1 MLLVYSFLMLISGVT
16 DLWIFFRVS
25 QIAAS
30 KKNILILGGVL
41 LLLPIV
47 CVGIVQLATFLEILF
62 FIFYFRKSKEKD
74 VAVGS
79 ILIVGVV
86 DSIIDILNSILME
99 LLHIEDIIYLDLLVQ
114 ISIIILAVFIIETL
128 YKFLYSYLMSENHN
142 VFIGLLIYLY
152 VSTTLT
158 MIFYAQT
165 KKVTSLS
172 IFFTIF
178 VLVQIV
184 FAIATYVELINIQK
198 HLLKKSQQDKLIK
211 EQKQLQDY
219 AQYLEESEDELRAFR
234 HDYRNMF
241 NSLKISAQEGNTK
254 EVIQKLDEYTKANL
268 NAKAFEKYRD
278 VNHIKIK
285 SLKSIIIAK
294 LTEMYGE
301 DIPYNFECSDEITKL
316 PKNINELDLVRI
328 IGISCDNAIEES
340 KELLE
345 RNKEAHIEIMINS
358 NDNGEFEYEIQNKRR
373 ESKISLKQIQQRG
386 YSTKKSHS
394 GMGLAN
400 INSIKNKYENM
411 TISYEVPKGYF
422 DFYLVIEPE
431 EWKNIEISSNYLWW
445 W

>member
-41 LLLPIV
+41 LLLPSV

-114 ISIIILAVFIIETL
+114 ISIIILAFFIIETL

-178 VLVQIV
+178 VLIQIV

-211 EQKQLQDY
+211 EQKHLQEY
-219 AQYLEESEDELRAFR
+219 TRYLEKSEDELRAFR

-241 NSLKISAQEGNTK
+241 NSLKISAQEGDTK
-254 EVIQKLDEYTKANL
+254 ELIQKLDEYTKANL

-294 LTEMYGE
+294 LTEMYGS
-301 DIPYNFECSDEITKL
+301 DIPYNFECRDDIGKI
-316 PKNINELDLVRI
+316 PNNINELDLVRI
-328 IGISCDNAIEES
+328 VGISCDNAIEES
-340 KELLE
+340 KALLE
-345 RNKEAHIEIMINS
+345 QNKKAHIEIMINS
-358 NDNGEFEYEIQNKRR
+358 NKNGEFEYEIQNKRR
-373 ESKISLKQIQQRG
+373 DSEISLKQIQQRG

-431 EWKNIEISSNYLWW
+431 E
-445 W
+445 

>member
-1 MLLVYSFLMLISGVT
+1 MEIKMLLVYSFLMLISGVT

-394 GMGLAN
+394 GVGLAN
-400 INSIKNKYENM
+400 INNIKNKYENM
-411 TISYEVPKGYF
+411 TISYEVPKEYF

-431 EWKNIEISSNYLWW
+431 E
-445 W
+445 

>member
-1 MLLVYSFLMLISGVT
+1 MIFFYLLAILLSIVLDLFLFYKVTKLKVSKAYFLFYLLLVIIGVICSFYGYKTILFYNVLAIVILNIIHRENNNLTLISGTLIYIFGV
-16 DLWIFFRVS
+16 DLIIELLRGIFLDVIEKFNMSKPEIEWINLGCIFCLFLITYLIIFFSANWIRKRLTGNNYRIFFWLILYLYLVTLV
-25 QIAAS
+25 IAVVYEGT
-30 KKNILILGGVL
+30 KNIPPATIFFLSFL
-41 LLLPIV
+41 
-47 CVGIVQLATFLEILF
+47 IVQ
-62 FIFYFRKSKEKD
+62 FIF
-74 VAVGS
+74 S
-79 ILIVGVV
+79 IG
-86 DSIIDILNSILME
+86 
-99 LLHIEDIIYLDLLVQ
+99 
-114 ISIIILAVFIIETL
+114 L
-128 YKFLYSYLMSENHN
+128 YYLMIKN
-142 VFIGLLIYLY
+142 
-152 VSTTLT
+152 
-158 MIFYAQT
+158 Q
-165 KKVTSLS
+165 KV
-172 IFFTIF
+172 
-178 VLVQIV
+178 
-184 FAIATYVELINIQK
+184 
-198 HLLKKSQQDKLIK
+198 LLKKSQQDKLIK

-301 DIPYNFECSDEITKL
+301 DIPYNFECSDEITRL
-316 PKNINELDLVRI
+316 PKNINEIDLVRI

-340 KELLE
+340 KALLE
-345 RNKEAHIEIMINS
+345 RDKEAHIEIMINS

-394 GMGLAN
+394 GVGLAN
-400 INSIKNKYENM
+400 INNIKNKYENM

-431 EWKNIEISSNYLWW
+431 E
-445 W
+445 

>member
-431 EWKNIEISSNYLWW
+431 E
-445 W
+445 

>member
-178 VLVQIV
+178 VLIQIV

-211 EQKQLQDY
+211 EQKQLQEY
-219 AQYLEESEDELRAFR
+219 TRYLEESEDELRAFR

-241 NSLKISAQEGNTK
+241 NSLKISAQEGDTK
-254 EVIQKLDEYTKANL
+254 ELIQKLDEYTKTNL
-268 NAKAFEKYRD
+268 NAKAFEKYRN
-278 VNHIKIK
+278 VNHIKVK

-294 LTEMYGE
+294 LTEMYGSK
-301 DIPYNFECSDEITKL
+301 IPYNFECRDDITKI
-316 PKNINELDLVRI
+316 PNNINELDLVRI

-340 KELLE
+340 KALLKQ
-345 RNKEAHIEIMINS
+345 NKKAHIEIMISS
-358 NDNGEFEYEIQNKRR
+358 NEDGEFEYEIQNKRR
-373 ESKISLKQIQQRG
+373 DSEISLKQIQQRG

-411 TISYEVPKGYF
+411 TISYEIPKGYF

-431 EWKNIEISSNYLWW
+431 ELINS
-445 W
+445 

>member
-294 LTEMYGE
+294 LTEMYSE

-394 GMGLAN
+394 GVGLAN
-400 INSIKNKYENM
+400 INNIKNKYENM
-411 TISYEVPKGYF
+411 TISYEVPKEYF

-431 EWKNIEISSNYLWW
+431 E
-445 W
+445 

>member
-25 QIAAS
+25 QIADS

-178 VLVQIV
+178 VLIQIV

-211 EQKQLQDY
+211 EQKQLQEY
-219 AQYLEESEDELRAFR
+219 TRYLEESEDELRAFR

-241 NSLKISAQEGNTK
+241 NSLKISAQEGDTK
-254 EVIQKLDEYTKANL
+254 ELIQKLDEYTKTNL
-268 NAKAFEKYRD
+268 NAKAFEKYRN
-278 VNHIKIK
+278 VNHIKVK

-294 LTEMYGE
+294 LTEMYGSK
-301 DIPYNFECSDEITKL
+301 IPYNFECRDDITKI
-316 PKNINELDLVRI
+316 PNNINELDLVRI

-340 KELLE
+340 KALLKQ
-345 RNKEAHIEIMINS
+345 NKKAHIEIMISS
-358 NDNGEFEYEIQNKRR
+358 NEDGEFEYEIQNKRR
-373 ESKISLKQIQQRG
+373 DSEISLKQIQQRG

-411 TISYEVPKGYF
+411 TISYEIPKGYF

-431 EWKNIEISSNYLWW
+431 ELINS
-445 W
+445 

>member
-241 NSLKISAQEGNTK
+241 NSLKISAQEGDTK
-254 EVIQKLDEYTKANL
+254 KLIQKLDEYTKTNL

-278 VNHIKIK
+278 VNHIKVK

-294 LTEMYGE
+294 LTEMYGSK
-301 DIPYNFECSDEITKL
+301 IPYNFECRDDITKI
-316 PKNINELDLVRI
+316 PNNINELDLVRI

-340 KELLE
+340 KALS
-345 RNKEAHIEIMINS
+345 RQNKKAHIEIMISS
-358 NDNGEFEYEIQNKRR
+358 NEDGEFEYEIQNKRR
-373 ESKISLKQIQQRG
+373 DSEISLKQIQQRG

-431 EWKNIEISSNYLWW
+431 E
-445 W
+445 

>member
-178 VLVQIV
+178 VLIQIV

-211 EQKQLQDY
+211 EQKHLQEY
-219 AQYLEESEDELRAFR
+219 TRYLEESEDELRAFR

-241 NSLKISAQEGNTK
+241 NSLKISAQEGDTK
-254 EVIQKLDEYTKANL
+254 ELIQKLD
-268 NAKAFEKYRD
+268 
-278 VNHIKIK
+278 
-285 SLKSIIIAK
+285 
-294 LTEMYGE
+294 
-301 DIPYNFECSDEITKL
+301 
-316 PKNINELDLVRI
+316 
-328 IGISCDNAIEES
+328 
-340 KELLE
+340 
-345 RNKEAHIEIMINS
+345 
-358 NDNGEFEYEIQNKRR
+358 
-373 ESKISLKQIQQRG
+373 
-386 YSTKKSHS
+386 
-394 GMGLAN
+394 
-400 INSIKNKYENM
+400 
-411 TISYEVPKGYF
+411 
-422 DFYLVIEPE
+422 
-431 EWKNIEISSNYLWW
+431 
-445 W
+445 

>member
-178 VLVQIV
+178 VLIQIV

-211 EQKQLQDY
+211 EQKQLQEY
-219 AQYLEESEDELRAFR
+219 TRYLEESEDELRAFR

-241 NSLKISAQEGNTK
+241 NSLKISAQEGDTK
-254 EVIQKLDEYTKANL
+254 ELIQKLDEYTKTNL
-268 NAKAFEKYRD
+268 NAKAFEKYRN
-278 VNHIKIK
+278 VNHIKVK

-294 LTEMYGE
+294 LTEMYGSK
-301 DIPYNFECSDEITKL
+301 IPYNFECRDDITKISN
-316 PKNINELDLVRI
+316 NINELDLVRI

-340 KELLE
+340 KALLKQ
-345 RNKEAHIEIMINS
+345 NKKAHIEIMISS
-358 NDNGEFEYEIQNKRR
+358 NEDGEFEYEIQNKRR
-373 ESKISLKQIQQRG
+373 DSEISLKQIQQRG

-411 TISYEVPKGYF
+411 TISYEIPKGYF

-431 EWKNIEISSNYLWW
+431 ELINS
-445 W
+445 

>member
-1 MLLVYSFLMLISGVT
+1 MQFT
-16 DLWIFFRVS
+16 
-25 QIAAS
+25 
-30 KKNILILGGVL
+30 
-41 LLLPIV
+41 
-47 CVGIVQLATFLEILF
+47 EILF

-340 KELLE
+340 KALSKQ
-345 RNKEAHIEIMINS
+345 NKKAHIEIMISS
-358 NDNGEFEYEIQNKRR
+358 NEDGEFEYEIQNKRR
-373 ESKISLKQIQQRG
+373 DSEISLKQIQQRG

-411 TISYEVPKGYF
+411 TISYEIPKGYF

-431 EWKNIEISSNYLWW
+431 ELINS
-445 W
+445 

>member
-241 NSLKISAQEGNTK
+241 NSLKISAQEGDTK
-254 EVIQKLDEYTKANL
+254 ELIQKLDEYTKTNL

-294 LTEMYGE
+294 LTEMYGSK
-301 DIPYNFECSDEITKL
+301 IPYNFECRDDITKI
-316 PKNINELDLVRI
+316 PNNINELDLVRI

-340 KELLE
+340 KALLKQ
-345 RNKEAHIEIMINS
+345 NKKAHIEIMISS
-358 NDNGEFEYEIQNKRR
+358 NEDGEFEYEIQNKRR
-373 ESKISLKQIQQRG
+373 DSEISLKQIQQRG

-411 TISYEVPKGYF
+411 TISYEIPKGYF

-431 EWKNIEISSNYLWW
+431 ELINS
-445 W
+445 

>member
-178 VLVQIV
+178 VLIQIV

-211 EQKQLQDY
+211 EQKQLQEY
-219 AQYLEESEDELRAFR
+219 TRYLEESEDELRAFR

-241 NSLKISAQEGNTK
+241 NSLKISAQEGDTK
-254 EVIQKLDEYTKANL
+254 ELIQKLDEYTKTNL
-268 NAKAFEKYRD
+268 NAKAFEKYRN
-278 VNHIKIK
+278 VNHIKVK

-294 LTEMYGE
+294 LTEMYGSK
-301 DIPYNFECSDEITKL
+301 IPYNFECRDDITKI
-316 PKNINELDLVRI
+316 PNNINELDLVRI

-340 KELLE
+340 KALLKQ
-345 RNKEAHIEIMINS
+345 NKKAHIEIMISS
-358 NDNGEFEYEIQNKRR
+358 NEDGEFEYEIQNKRR
-373 ESKISLKQIQQRG
+373 DSEISLKQIQQRG

-394 GMGLAN
+394 GIGLAN

-411 TISYEVPKGYF
+411 TISYEIPKGYF

-431 EWKNIEISSNYLWW
+431 ELINS
-445 W
+445 

>member
-1 MLLVYSFLMLISGVT
+1 MC
-16 DLWIFFRVS
+16 R
-25 QIAAS
+25 
-30 KKNILILGGVL
+30 
-41 LLLPIV
+41 PI

-62 FIFYFRKSKEKD
+62 FIFYFRKSKEKNL
-74 VAVGS
+74 ATGA

-86 DSIIDILNSILME
+86 DSIIDILSSILME
-99 LLHIEDIIYLDLLVQ
+99 LLHIEDIIYLNLLVH
-114 ISIIILAVFIIETL
+114 ISIILLAVFIIETL
-128 YKFLYSYLMSENHN
+128 YKILHSYLMSENHN

-178 VLVQIV
+178 VLIQIV

-254 EVIQKLDEYTKANL
+254 EVIQKLDEYTTANL

-340 KELLE
+340 KALME

-394 GMGLAN
+394 GVGLAN
-400 INSIKNKYENM
+400 INNIKNKYENM

-431 EWKNIEISSNYLWW
+431 E
-445 W
+445 

>member
-301 DIPYNFECSDEITKL
+301 DIPYNFECRDDITKI
-316 PKNINELDLVRI
+316 PNNINELDLVRI

-340 KELLE
+340 KALL
-345 RNKEAHIEIMINS
+345 KQKKKAHIEIMISS
-358 NDNGEFEYEIQNKRR
+358 NEDGEFEYEIQNKRR
-373 ESKISLKQIQQRG
+373 DSEISLKQIQQRG

-431 EWKNIEISSNYLWW
+431 E
-445 W
+445 

>member
-1 MLLVYSFLMLISGVT
+1 MLLVYSFLMLISGIT

-41 LLLPIV
+41 FLLPILCGGV
-47 CVGIVQLATFLEILF
+47 VELATFLEILF
-62 FIFYFRKSKEKD
+62 FIFYFRKSKEKNL
-74 VAVGS
+74 AIGA

-86 DSIIDILNSILME
+86 DSIIDILGSILME
-99 LLHIEDIIYLDLLVQ
+99 LLHIEDIIYLNLLVQ
-114 ISIIILAVFIIETL
+114 ISIILLAVFIIEIF
-128 YKFLYSYLMSENHN
+128 YKYLHSYLMKENHN

-158 MIFYAQT
+158 MIFYGQT
-165 KKVTSLS
+165 QKNASLS
-172 IFFTIF
+172 MFFTIF
-178 VLVQIV
+178 VLIQIV
-184 FAIATYVELINIQK
+184 FAMATYVELINIQK
-198 HLLKKSQQDKLIK
+198 HLLKKSQQDNLIK

-294 LTEMYGE
+294 LTEMYRE
-301 DIPYNFECSDEITKL
+301 HIPYNFECSSEITKL
-316 PKNINELDLVRI
+316 PKNINEIDLVRI
-328 IGISCDNAIEES
+328 VGISCDNAIEES
-340 KELLE
+340 KVLIEQ
-345 RNKEAHIEIMINS
+345 NQEAHIEIMAYS
-358 NDNGEFEYEIQNKRR
+358 NERGEFEYEIQNKRGDS
-373 ESKISLKQIQQRG
+373 EISIKQIRQNG

-394 GMGLAN
+394 GLGLAN

-411 TISYEVPKGYF
+411 TISYEVPEGYF

-431 EWKNIEISSNYLWW
+431 EESEE
-445 W
+445 

>member
-1 MLLVYSFLMLISGVT
+1 MKEIIISLIIVILSIFLNIWIFKKVSKIDKTNIFVWITVGILICISTMLFQGNVPITNFIEIIIFTIFFIKKLPISLLFGSIFSFCIIDLLSDIAVSIIEVLCKSIYSVYINDSILRIGLLTIALYIAHTLSEKINEQLISKNKK
-16 DLWIFFRVS
+16 IF
-25 QIAAS
+25 
-30 KKNILILGGVL
+30 L
-41 LLLPIV
+41 
-47 CVGIVQLATFLEILF
+47 
-62 FIFYFRKSKEKD
+62 
-74 VAVGS
+74 
-79 ILIVGVV
+79 
-86 DSIIDILNSILME
+86 
-99 LLHIEDIIYLDLLVQ
+99 
-114 ISIIILAVFIIETL
+114 
-128 YKFLYSYLMSENHN
+128 
-142 VFIGLLIYLY
+142 GLLIYLY
-152 VSTTLT
+152 VSSEIIT
-158 MIFYAQT
+158 IFFIESKINTPLVMFFTAFLIIQ
-165 KKVTSLS
+165 S
-172 IFFTIF
+172 IFA
-178 VLVQIV
+178 VG
-184 FAIATYVELINIQK
+184 AYYELTKIQSN
-198 HLLKKSQQDKLIK
+198 LLKKSEQDKIIQ
-211 EQKQLQDY
+211 EQEQLQEY
-219 AQYLEESEDELRAFR
+219 TKYLEESEDELRAFR
-234 HDYRNMF
+234 HDYRNML
-241 NSLKISAQEGNTK
+241 NSLKISAKEGNTK
-254 EVIQKLDEYTKANL
+254 EVIQKLDEYTNANL

-301 DIPYNFECSDEITKL
+301 DISYNFECSDEITKL

-340 KELLE
+340 RALLE

-431 EWKNIEISSNYLWW
+431 E
-445 W
+445 

>member
-178 VLVQIV
+178 VLIQIV

-211 EQKQLQDY
+211 EQKHLQEY
-219 AQYLEESEDELRAFR
+219 TRYLEESEDELRAFR

-241 NSLKISAQEGNTK
+241 NSLKISAQEGDTK
-254 EVIQKLDEYTKANL
+254 ELIQKLDEYTKTNL

-294 LTEMYGE
+294 LTEMYGSK
-301 DIPYNFECSDEITKL
+301 IPYNFECRDDITKI
-316 PKNINELDLVRI
+316 PNNINELDLVRI

-340 KELLE
+340 KALLKQ
-345 RNKEAHIEIMINS
+345 NKKAHIEIMISS
-358 NDNGEFEYEIQNKRR
+358 NEDGEFEYEIQNKRR
-373 ESKISLKQIQQRG
+373 DSEISLKQIQQRG

-411 TISYEVPKGYF
+411 TISYEIPKGYF

-431 EWKNIEISSNYLWW
+431 E
-445 W
+445 

>member
-1 MLLVYSFLMLISGVT
+1 MLLVYSFLMLISGIT

-41 LLLPIV
+41 FLLPILCGGV
-47 CVGIVQLATFLEILF
+47 VELATFLEILF
-62 FIFYFRKSKEKD
+62 FIFYFRKSKEKNL
-74 VAVGS
+74 AIGA

-86 DSIIDILNSILME
+86 DSIIDILSSILME
-99 LLHIEDIIYLDLLVQ
+99 LLHIEDIIYLNLLVQ
-114 ISIIILAVFIIETL
+114 ISIILLAVFIIEIF
-128 YKFLYSYLMSENHN
+128 YKYLHSYLMKENHN

-158 MIFYAQT
+158 MIFYGQT
-165 KKVTSLS
+165 QKNASLS
-172 IFFTIF
+172 MFFTIF
-178 VLVQIV
+178 VLIQIV
-184 FAIATYVELINIQK
+184 FAMATYVELINIQK

-294 LTEMYGE
+294 LTEMYRE
-301 DIPYNFECSDEITKL
+301 HIPYSFECSSEITKL
-316 PKNINELDLVRI
+316 PKNINEIDLVRI
-328 IGISCDNAIEES
+328 VGISCDNAIEES
-340 KELLE
+340 KVLIEQ
-345 RNKEAHIEIMINS
+345 NQEAHIEIMAYS
-358 NDNGEFEYEIQNKRR
+358 NERGEFEYEIQNKRGDS
-373 ESKISLKQIQQRG
+373 EISIKQIRQNG

-394 GMGLAN
+394 GLGLAN

-411 TISYEVPKGYF
+411 TISYEVPEGYF

-431 EWKNIEISSNYLWW
+431 EESEE
-445 W
+445 

>member
-1 MLLVYSFLMLISGVT
+1 MLF
-16 DLWIFFRVS
+16 
-25 QIAAS
+25 
-30 KKNILILGGVL
+30 
-41 LLLPIV
+41 LLPILCGEV
-47 CVGIVQLATFLEILF
+47 VELATFLEILF
-62 FIFYFRKSKEKD
+62 FIFYFRKSKEKNL
-74 VAVGS
+74 AIGA

-86 DSIIDILNSILME
+86 DSIIDILSSILME
-99 LLHIEDIIYLDLLVQ
+99 LLHIEDIIYLNLLVQ
-114 ISIIILAVFIIETL
+114 ISIILLAVFIIEIF
-128 YKFLYSYLMSENHN
+128 YKYLHSYLMNENHN

-158 MIFYAQT
+158 MIFYGQT
-165 KKVTSLS
+165 QKNASLS
-172 IFFTIF
+172 MFFTIF
-178 VLVQIV
+178 VLIQIV
-184 FAIATYVELINIQK
+184 FAMATYVELISIQK

-294 LTEMYGE
+294 LTEMYRE
-301 DIPYNFECSDEITKL
+301 HIPYSFECSSEITKL
-316 PKNINELDLVRI
+316 PKNINEIDLVRI
-328 IGISCDNAIEES
+328 VGISCDNAIEES
-340 KELLE
+340 KVLIEQ
-345 RNKEAHIEIMINS
+345 NQEAHIEIMAYS
-358 NDNGEFEYEIQNKRR
+358 NERGEFEYEIQNKRGDS
-373 ESKISLKQIQQRG
+373 EISIKQIQQNG

-394 GMGLAN
+394 GLGLAN

-411 TISYEVPKGYF
+411 TISYEVPEGYF

-431 EWKNIEISSNYLWW
+431 EESEE
-445 W
+445 

>member
-394 GMGLAN
+394 GVGLAN
-400 INSIKNKYENM
+400 INNIKNKYENM
-411 TISYEVPKGYF
+411 TISYEVPKEYF

-431 EWKNIEISSNYLWW
+431 E
-445 W
+445 

>member
-178 VLVQIV
+178 VLIQIV
-184 FAIATYVELINIQK
+184 FAIATYVELINVQK

-211 EQKQLQDY
+211 EQKQLQEY
-219 AQYLEESEDELRAFR
+219 TRYLEESEDELRAFR

-241 NSLKISAQEGNTK
+241 NSLKISAQEGDTK
-254 EVIQKLDEYTKANL
+254 ELIQKLDEYTKTNL

-278 VNHIKIK
+278 VNHIKVK

-294 LTEMYGE
+294 LTEMYGSK
-301 DIPYNFECSDEITKL
+301 IPYNFECRDDITKI
-316 PKNINELDLVRI
+316 PNNINELDLVRI

-340 KELLE
+340 KALLKQ
-345 RNKEAHIEIMINS
+345 NKKAHIEIMISS
-358 NDNGEFEYEIQNKRR
+358 NEDGEFEYEIQNKRR
-373 ESKISLKQIQQRG
+373 DSEISLKQIQQRG

-411 TISYEVPKGYF
+411 TISYEIPKGYF

-431 EWKNIEISSNYLWW
+431 ELINS
-445 W
+445 

>member
-41 LLLPIV
+41 LLLPTI

-62 FIFYFRKSKEKD
+62 FIFYFRKSKEKNL
-74 VAVGS
+74 ATGA

-86 DSIIDILNSILME
+86 DSIIDILSSILME
-99 LLHIEDIIYLDLLVQ
+99 LLHIEDIIYLNLLVH
-114 ISIIILAVFIIETL
+114 ISIILLAVFIIETL
-128 YKFLYSYLMSENHN
+128 YKILHSYLMSENHN

-178 VLVQIV
+178 VLIQIV

-254 EVIQKLDEYTKANL
+254 EVIQKLDEYTTANL

-340 KELLE
+340 KALLE

-394 GMGLAN
+394 GVGLAN
-400 INSIKNKYENM
+400 INNIKNKYENM

-431 EWKNIEISSNYLWW
+431 E
-445 W
+445 

>member
-178 VLVQIV
+178 VLIQIV

-211 EQKQLQDY
+211 EQKQLQEY
-219 AQYLEESEDELRAFR
+219 TRYLEESEDELRAFR

-241 NSLKISAQEGNTK
+241 NSLKISAQEGDTK
-254 EVIQKLDEYTKANL
+254 ELIQKLDEYTKTNL

-278 VNHIKIK
+278 VNHIKVK

-294 LTEMYGE
+294 LTEMYGSK
-301 DIPYNFECSDEITKL
+301 IPYNFECRDDITKI
-316 PKNINELDLVRI
+316 PNNINELDLVRI

-340 KELLE
+340 KALLKQ
-345 RNKEAHIEIMINS
+345 NKKAHIEIMISS
-358 NDNGEFEYEIQNKRR
+358 NEDGEFEYEIQNKRR
-373 ESKISLKQIQQRG
+373 DSEISLKQIQQRG

-411 TISYEVPKGYF
+411 TISYEIPKGYF

-431 EWKNIEISSNYLWW
+431 ELINS
-445 W
+445 

>member
-41 LLLPIV
+41 LLLPSV

-178 VLVQIV
+178 VLIQIV
-184 FAIATYVELINIQK
+184 FAIATYVELINVQK

-211 EQKQLQDY
+211 EQKQLQEY
-219 AQYLEESEDELRAFR
+219 TRYLEESEDELRAFR

-241 NSLKISAQEGNTK
+241 NSLKISAQEGDTK
-254 EVIQKLDEYTKANL
+254 ELIQKLDEYTKTNL

-278 VNHIKIK
+278 VNHIKVK

-294 LTEMYGE
+294 LTEMYGSK
-301 DIPYNFECSDEITKL
+301 IPYNFECRDDITKI
-316 PKNINELDLVRI
+316 PNNINELDLVRI

-340 KELLE
+340 KALLKQ
-345 RNKEAHIEIMINS
+345 NKKAHIEIMISS
-358 NDNGEFEYEIQNKRR
+358 NEDGEFEYEIQNKRR
-373 ESKISLKQIQQRG
+373 DSEISLKQIQQRG

-411 TISYEVPKGYF
+411 TISYEIPKGYF

-431 EWKNIEISSNYLWW
+431 E
-445 W
+445 

>member
-41 LLLPIV
+41 LLLPTI

-62 FIFYFRKSKEKD
+62 FIFYFRKSKEKNL
-74 VAVGS
+74 ATGA

-86 DSIIDILNSILME
+86 DSIIDILSSILME
-99 LLHIEDIIYLDLLVQ
+99 LLHIEDIIYLNLLVH
-114 ISIIILAVFIIETL
+114 ISIILLAVFIIETL
-128 YKFLYSYLMSENHN
+128 YKILHSYLMSENHN

-178 VLVQIV
+178 VLIQIV

-254 EVIQKLDEYTKANL
+254 EVIQKLDEYTTANL

-340 KELLE
+340 KALLE

-394 GMGLAN
+394 GVGLAN
-400 INSIKNKYENM
+400 INNIKNKYENM
-411 TISYEVPKGYF
+411 TISYEVPTGYF

-431 EWKNIEISSNYLWW
+431 E
-445 W
+445 

>member
-178 VLVQIV
+178 VLAQIV

-294 LTEMYGE
+294 LTEMYSE

-394 GMGLAN
+394 GVGLAN
-400 INSIKNKYENM
+400 INNIKNKYENM
-411 TISYEVPKGYF
+411 TISYEVPKEYF

-431 EWKNIEISSNYLWW
+431 E
-445 W
+445 

>member
-62 FIFYFRKSKEKD
+62 FIFYFRKSKKKD
-74 VAVGS
+74 VATGS

-431 EWKNIEISSNYLWW
+431 E
-445 W
+445 